1 MNHLSCQLEIEIGQ
15 LLRTHKM
22 TIATAESC
30 TGGNIAALLAKH
42 PGSSEFFTGS
52 VVAYCNKI
60 KHNVLGVSEE
70 TLNLQGAVSQE
81 TVEQMAKGVIELMK
95 TDIGIAVSGIAGP
108 TGGSTEKPVGTV
120 WIAVANQQKV
130 LAKKL
135 NLTPFR
141 EQNIQQSTQEAL
153 LLARDFLLAEYAS
166 I

>member
-1 MNHLSCQLEIEIGQ
+1 MNHSVCQLEIEIGQ
-15 LLRTHKM
+15 LLKKNKM

-42 PGSSEFFTGS
+42 PGSSEFYIGS
-52 VVAYCNKI
+52 VVAYCNEI
-60 KHNVLGVSEE
+60 KHRVLGVSEE
-70 TLNLQGAVSQE
+70 TLNRQGAVSQE

-108 TGGSTEKPVGTV
+108 TGGSKEKPVGTV
-120 WIAVANQQKV
+120 WIAVANHQKV

-135 NLTPFR
+135 TLTPFR
-141 EQNIQQSTQEAL
+141 EQNILQSTQKAL
-153 LLARDFLLAEYAS
+153 LLARDFLLTEYSS